1 MQYTKSRVEI
11 VNRKIK
17 DKTWSVFKNYITYT
31 IPFYLVSNL
40 PAAPKLMKQVNNS

>member
-1 MQYTKSRVEI
+1 MQYTKSQVEF

-31 IPFYLVSNL
+31 MPFYPVSNL
-40 PAAPKLMKQVNNS
+40 PATPKLMKHVNNS